1 MDKSKLAFGRIN
13 YNLLVVGV
21 AIVVIGFIL
30 MSGGTSTKEMFN
42 PEVFSPTR
50 IKVAPVVTLVGYIT
64 IIASILVRP
73 KGGEAGAEMATQSS
87 ETNVTEA

>member
-1 MDKSKLAFGRIN
+1 M
-13 YNLLVVGV
+13 
-21 AIVVIGFIL
+21 
-30 MSGGTSTKEMFN
+30 
-42 PEVFSPTR
+42 
-50 IKVAPVVTLVGYIT
+50 PVVTLVGYIT

>member
-1 MDKSKLAFGRIN
+1 MNISRLATSRRL
-13 YNLLVVGV
+13 LLVVGV

>member
-13 YNLLVVGV
+13 YILLVVGV

-42 PEVFSPTR
+42 PEAILLLLSICSAAF
-50 IKVAPVVTLVGYIT
+50 
-64 IIASILVRP
+64 ILVRP
-73 KGGEAGAEMATQSS
+73 NGGEAGAEMATQSS

>member
-13 YNLLVVGV
+13 YILLVVGV

-30 MSGGTSTKEMFN
+30 MSGGKEMFN

>member
-13 YNLLVVGV
+13 YILLVVGV

-30 MSGGTSTKEMFN
+30 MKEMFN

>member
-1 MDKSKLAFGRIN
+1 MAKMSISFPTPVSKTSLIQS
-13 YNLLVVGV
+13 
-21 AIVVIGFIL
+21 IGA
-30 MSGGTSTKEMFN
+30 

>member
-13 YNLLVVGV
+13 YILLVVGV

-42 PEVFSPTR
+42 PEVF
-50 IKVAPVVTLVGYIT
+50 IFCCFC
-64 IIASILVRP
+64 
-73 KGGEAGAEMATQSS
+73 EACLGK
-87 ETNVTEA
+87 

>member
-13 YNLLVVGV
+13 YILLVVGV

-50 IKVAPVVTLVGYIT
+50 IKVAPCLLYTSPSPRDVEE
-64 IIASILVRP
+64 SRMP
-73 KGGEAGAEMATQSS
+73 SS
-87 ETNVTEA
+87 A

>member
-13 YNLLVVGV
+13 YILLVVGV

-64 IIASILVRP
+64 ILVRP

>member
-13 YNLLVVGV
+13 YILLVVGV

-30 MSGGTSTKEMFN
+30 MSGGTSTK
-42 PEVFSPTR
+42 EVFSPTR

>member
-13 YNLLVVGV
+13 YILLVIGV

-30 MSGGTSTKEMFN
+30 MSGGASTKETFN
-42 PEVFSPTR
+42 PEVFSAMR
-50 IKVAPVVTLVGYIT
+50 IKVAPMVTLAGYVT

-73 KGGEAGAEMATQSS
+73 KDHAVEAPTADASAENIAV
-87 ETNVTEA
+87 EK